1 MHHLIFMYLDKS
13 WIHENTTWFSCTL
26 IIAVQMLLSYF
37 ITWFSCTLISHEFMN
52 SWKHHLIFMYLDKSW
67 IHEFMNSWKHENIL
81 LYFYFT
87 YITQYHIDSTS
98 VASKLSEE
106 EDLEISTWQ
115 DYRTSLEL
123 VTEITVQIQDKF
135 KLVIQGALR

>member
-1 MHHLIFMYLDKS
+1 
-13 WIHENTTWFSCTL
+13 
-26 IIAVQMLLSYF
+26 
-37 ITWFSCTLISHEFMN
+37 MN
-52 SWKHHLIFMYLDKSW
+52 SWKHGNTF
-67 IHEFMNSWKHENIL
+67 IL
-81 LYFYFT
+81 FYFT

-123 VTEITVQIQDKF
+123 VTEIAVQRQDKF
-135 KLVIQGALR
+135 KLVIQGALKEGNFVFQDW

>member
-1 MHHLIFMYLDKS
+1 MNS
-13 WIHENTTWFSCTL
+13 WIHES
-26 IIAVQMLLSYF
+26 

-52 SWKHHLIFMYLDKSW
+52 SWKHES
-67 IHEFMNSWKHENIL
+67 IL

-123 VTEITVQIQDKF
+123 VTEITVQIQDKHHLIF
-135 KLVIQGALR
+135 MYLDKSWIHESITWFSCTLISHEFMNSWIHENMKVVGTSAW

>member
-1 MHHLIFMYLDKS
+1 
-13 WIHENTTWFSCTL
+13 
-26 IIAVQMLLSYF
+26 
-37 ITWFSCTLISHEFMN
+37 
-52 SWKHHLIFMYLDKSW
+52 
-67 IHEFMNSWKHENIL
+67 MNSWKHEGIL

-87 YITQYHIDSTS
+87 YIAQYHIDSTS

-123 VTEITVQIQDKF
+123 VTEIAVQRQDKF
-135 KLVIQGALR
+135 KLVIQGALKEGNFVFQDW